1 MAIVRENIISLIGSR
16 RYHSAILT
24 TYSFDFFFFE
34 MKAMRWL
41 RSCGVRNVNVLIDGY
56 YYSELMQ
63 QICGEEMQL
72 SSGYSLYPIFQKTVF
87 HPKIWL
93 LIGKNEGLLIVGSGN
108 LTNAGNGNNDEIWGA
123 FHFDIRFTDN
133 SEIFS
138 AAWQYVQKL
147 CSSLKGLTSEKTNRW
162 ITDHAKWLNELPVI
176 KPFQF
181 LNTSEGEKIAF
192 LYNDDIS
199 SIWPQLINLLGKNK
213 ITEITAISPFYDL
226 DGKAIQTIST
236 AFPSA
241 KINIV
246 IDEAA
251 SVPEKL
257 PTVKAYTFYDWY
269 KLGISKTLHSKSEN
283 TNTQSKLHAKIIH
296 FKTNTNKEFC
306 LFGSANI
313 TSAGLGIV
321 PSHANSEVSLFLQ
334 SENGSLLNK
343 LGIKLKSP
351 VNLNDF
357 DASNNNTVFD
367 SIINSNRYKIK
378 LLSAEIVY
386 EDLYLYTEGIY
397 NNPLVVNFFDSHLK
411 VLQTI
416 KVSNLKPEVK
426 VKLSASIDETHH
438 IQLFD
443 ATGVQQI
450 SNKILLTDYISLAK
464 THPNPKAENIEG
476 IYNDIQ
482 NGDLSKVLDLLNYA
496 ILDDAEDSDL
506 SETKSSGSKESGKPG
521 NNQGSEK
528 IYDLSTYKQI
538 ENNSLAKGLLLS
550 SLSLR
555 VLDILKFIR
564 SKEFAVNTDS
574 EIRADEQEDDLGSIS
589 GVEKEELNIH
599 RNISLAI
606 LKAEKKKLLSYFNDL
621 NGIQQYLV
629 YSDEKPKDYKPT
641 LTDLTKYLI
650 ALELLFEYGGK
661 SEKYVDNDRDS
672 VFNYLA
678 LNGEEPY
685 YNDNVK
691 GSCLNIIG
699 EFLMLVRSGFKEYDF
714 EYTKAKVQ
722 QFKFDAL
729 SSSIVCLLNVRW
741 KDDEVHYLKTMLL
754 NCLHYLGD
762 KNPAQFNNLWPE
774 LKKNISLKIDTLK
787 HPQPSI
793 TENYT
798 LFKKIVIPAYF
809 KTINQLAAKQ
819 FNTSAGRGDII
830 YKSPLGYCY
839 VKNVTI
845 QNEFTLVR
853 PGFMWDD
860 DLEDFLKFTDDEKY
874 HPIKLPSFI
883 IVPL

>member
-1 MAIVRENIISLIGSR
+1 MAIIRENILSLIGSR

-24 TYSFDFFFFE
+24 SYSFDFFFFE

-63 QICGEEMQL
+63 QICGDEMQL

-123 FHFDIRFTDN
+123 FHFDIRFADN

-138 AAWQYVQKL
+138 AAWQYVQKI
-147 CSSLKGLTSEKTNRW
+147 CSSLKGLTAEKTNRW

-181 LNTSEGEKIAF
+181 ISTTEGEQIAF
-192 LYNDDIS
+192 LYNDEAS
-199 SIWPQLINLLGKNK
+199 SIWSQLLNLLGKNK
-213 ITEITAISPFYDL
+213 VTEITAISPFYDL
-226 DGKAIQTIST
+226 DGKALQTIKA

-241 KINIV
+241 KINVV

-257 PTVKAYTFYDWY
+257 LTAKAYIFYDWY
-269 KLGISKTLHSKSEN
+269 KLGISKALHSKSEN

-296 FKTNTNKEFC
+296 FRTNSNKEFC

-313 TSAGLGIV
+313 TSAGLGTI
-321 PSHANSEVSLFLQ
+321 PSHANSEVSIFLQ
-334 SENGSLLNK
+334 SENGNLLNK

-357 DASNNNTVFD
+357 DASNNNTFFD
-367 SIINSNRYKIK
+367 SIINSNRYKVK

-397 NNPLVVNFFDSHLK
+397 SNPIIVKIFDSHLK
-411 VLQTI
+411 VLQSTE
-416 KVSNLKPEVK
+416 VTNLKPEVK
-426 VKLSASIDETHH
+426 IKLSASIDETHH
-438 IQLFD
+438 LQLFD
-443 ATGVQQI
+443 YTADQQI
-450 SNKILLTDYISLAK
+450 SNKILLTDYISLSK

-496 ILDDAEDSDL
+496 ILDDSEDSEL
-506 SETKSSGSKESGKPG
+506 TETKSSGSKESGKPD
-521 NNQGSEK
+521 NKQGPEK
-528 IYDLSTYKQI
+528 VNDLSTYKQI

-564 SKEFAVNTDS
+564 SKEFAVSTNI

-599 RNISLAI
+599 RNISHAI
-606 LKAEKKKLLSYFNDL
+606 LKAERRKLLSYFKDL
-621 NGIQQYLV
+621 NSNLEYLV
-629 YSDEKPKDYKPT
+629 YSNDRQKDYKPT

-661 SEKYVDNDRDS
+661 TEKYVDEGKDS
-672 VFNYLA
+672 VFNYLVF
-678 LNGEEPY
+678 NGDEPY

-691 GSCLNIIG
+691 GCCLNIIG
-699 EFLMLVRSGFKEYDF
+699 EFLMLARSGFKEYDF

-722 QFKFDAL
+722 QFKFEAL
-729 SSSIVCLLNVRW
+729 SSSIVCLLNVSW
-741 KDDEVHYLKTMLL
+741 KENEIHYLKTMLL

-762 KNPAQFNNLWPE
+762 RNPVQFNTLWPE

-787 HPQPSI
+787 HPQSSI
-793 TENYT
+793 SENYT
-798 LFKKIVIPAYF
+798 LFKKKIIPAYF

-819 FNTSAGRGDII
+819 FNSSAGRGDII

-839 VKNVTI
+839 LKNVTM

-853 PGFMWDD
+853 PGFMWHYDQ
-860 DLEDFLKFTDDEKY
+860 EEFLNFTDNEKY
-874 HPIKLPSFI
+874 HPIKLSSFI
-883 IVPL
+883 LVSI